1 METGSTAGNAPRSGG
16 LPGQAQLGRVP
27 VLHLH
32 QTPMAPSQ
40 SGLRPVLHRHQ
51 TPLAPSQSRGAL

>member
-40 SGLRPVLHRHQ
+40 S
-51 TPLAPSQSRGAL
+51 RGAL